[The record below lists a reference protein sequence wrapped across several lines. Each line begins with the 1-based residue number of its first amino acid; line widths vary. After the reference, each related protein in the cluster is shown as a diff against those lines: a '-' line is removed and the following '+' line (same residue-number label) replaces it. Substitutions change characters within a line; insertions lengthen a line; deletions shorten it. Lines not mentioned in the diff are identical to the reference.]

1 MSEPSL
7 LWEVF
12 DVEAGETVD
21 YRFKLYKSNGSPL
34 AIDPTDVVRFKL
46 ARRSSDATPLLDL
59 SSANPTANKSS
70 VTIESLG
77 VDGTTPASVVVRFA
91 QDDTRTFDFRITHHA
106 ELGVVDDSETAPAD
120 AYKRAGYGPINIKP
134 SIGGN
139 VGLTP

>member
-1 MSEPSL
+1 MSEPTL
-7 LWEVF
+7 LWEEI

-21 YRFKLYKSNGSPL
+21 YRFKLYKSNKSPL
-34 AIDPTDVVRFKL
+34 ALDLTDVVRFKL

-70 VTIESLG
+70 VTVESFG
-77 VDGTTPASVVVRFA
+77 VDGITPASVIVRLA
-91 QDDTRTFDFRITHHA
+91 QADTKNFDFRVQHHG
-106 ELGVVDDSETAPAD
+106 EIGVVDDSETAPDD

-139 VGLTP
+139 IGLTP